1 MSQSNVSFK
10 LGGQLGGT
18 PANLPEL
25 TLSANWGDREGQSE
39 QEISTSS
46 IEFVLEDATK
56 LNKHVSDGLNGGVG
70 IFEGVPYRI
79 DLNSTN
85 IFDGY
90 IDLTNDAQFIESNK
104 VIANIVKQGGSDW
117 LNDNADGISFGFL
130 RNAGFISDSDY
141 SVVPY
146 VLNFRPEAF
155 AVGQLTI
162 AFYLLQKE
170 LIQGIR
176 DTADITA
183 DLIESTIPSFTAL
196 GLPVFNVG
204 KIITNSIRLA
214 AQIAYTTAIII
225 ALIQTIKDLIN
236 QFFPPVRRYRGMTY
250 KRMFEVGLEYF
261 RLTFESTIFDDP
273 VWKNAVYLPN
283 KSKRGGLFGNTDAT
297 GHPNLNSAIYNF
309 GDFIRVM
316 LETLNADYKI
326 ENGVFKFERRD
337 YWDNLSTYIL
347 PDVETN
353 QSARLSEL
361 QYNTD
366 EFVKNYFISYQTDIQ
381 DQNTLENFEGTN
393 YQIISEPIV
402 TLNSTMT
409 TGKGL
414 AQIRPPFALGTR
426 KDSLTVYEKSL
437 LGVAKLLDGV
447 VGIFGGNSNLASQI
461 QDRRGMM
468 VLSDDTTTVDKM
480 LFMENEELKT
490 TQPSAQLL
498 WEDFHF
504 IESFVEVLDSSTGLL
519 THNQHLILEA
529 EKVDF
534 DLDNWNEI
542 LNNNKFTTE
551 DGRTGEIISIDWN
564 FQIGTA
570 NIQYKI
576 KQLYTKNIKLVFN
589 EGQ

>member
-236 QFFPPVRRYRGMTY
+236 QFLV
-250 KRMFEVGLEYF
+250 L
-261 RLTFESTIFDDP
+261 
-273 VWKNAVYLPN
+273 
-283 KSKRGGLFGNTDAT
+283 
-297 GHPNLNSAIYNF
+297 
-309 GDFIRVM
+309 
-316 LETLNADYKI
+316 
-326 ENGVFKFERRD
+326 
-337 YWDNLSTYIL
+337 
-347 PDVETN
+347 
-353 QSARLSEL
+353 
-361 QYNTD
+361 
-366 EFVKNYFISYQTDIQ
+366 
-381 DQNTLENFEGTN
+381 
-393 YQIISEPIV
+393 II
-402 TLNSTMT
+402 
-409 TGKGL
+409 
-414 AQIRPPFALGTR
+414 
-426 KDSLTVYEKSL
+426 
-437 LGVAKLLDGV
+437 
-447 VGIFGGNSNLASQI
+447 
-461 QDRRGMM
+461 
-468 VLSDDTTTVDKM
+468 
-480 LFMENEELKT
+480 
-490 TQPSAQLL
+490 
-498 WEDFHF
+498 
-504 IESFVEVLDSSTGLL
+504 
-519 THNQHLILEA
+519 
-529 EKVDF
+529 
-534 DLDNWNEI
+534 
-542 LNNNKFTTE
+542 
-551 DGRTGEIISIDWN
+551 
-564 FQIGTA
+564 
-570 NIQYKI
+570 
-576 KQLYTKNIKLVFN
+576 
-589 EGQ
+589 

>member
-316 LETLNADYKI
+316 LETFNADYKI

-461 QDRRGMM
+461 QGRRGMM

-480 LFMENEELKT
+480 LFIENEELNT

-519 THNQHLILEA
+519 THNQYLILEA